1 MKVTRAFEA
10 QQGVLS
16 VSEIEFLSGV
26 YREAVAGMDAQP
38 EQGEID
44 RAVARLAM
52 MYRWGLRDRQMLMRA
67 SRVLTNP
74 AEEQSEE

>member
-16 VSEIEFLSGV
+16 TSEIEFLSSI
-26 YREAVAGMDAQP
+26 YREAVAGMNAQP
-38 EQGEID
+38 EQDDID

-52 MYRWGLRDRQMLMRA
+52 MYRWGLRERQMLLRA
-67 SRVLTNP
+67 ARVLSNP